1 MKQIIPFNKEITFK
15 TSVSDI
21 TSISLDHDLQL
32 TGVDII
38 RGNFYI
44 KGKFKMTKGSI
55 IEEDFSYKIPCEIA
69 ISDDYDA
76 YDATVDIDDFYYD
89 LLDDSIL
96 KVNIAVLIDNLVKK
110 EEEKRCIEIEETEE
124 IEKEDKPVE
133 TNEDL
138 LKDNEE
144 ETKELNISFETEEN
158 TNNKK
163 VDISYKEKERINPV
177 NVIQNSNEDLFKTEN
192 KYQTYYVY
200 LTKDEDSFETLK
212 EKYKVSREQILD
224 YNDITDITPGIKVII
239 PQCNNEWSKGSSKKI

>member
-1 MKQIIPFNKEITFK
+1 MKQIIPFDKEITFK

-32 TGVDII
+32 TGEDII
-38 RGNFYI
+38 KGNFYI

-55 IEEDFSYKIPCEIA
+55 TEEEFSYKIPCEIA

-96 KVNIAVLIDNLVKK
+96 KVNIALKIDNLVKK
-110 EEEKRCIEIEETEE
+110 EVVERCIDEEELEQLEIEEEKFLVAEKHDKIKEE
-124 IEKEDKPVE
+124 STDV
-133 TNEDL
+133 
-138 LKDNEE
+138 
-144 ETKELNISFETEEN
+144 KELNISFEKEEN
-158 TNNKK
+158 SNNKK
-163 VDISYKEKERINPV
+163 VDISYKEKEKINPI
-177 NVIQNSNEDLFKTEN
+177 NVLKDSNENLFQTEN

-200 LTKDEDSFETLK
+200 LTKEEDNFETLK

-224 YNDITDITPGIKVII
+224 YNDITDITPGIKIII
-239 PQCNNEWSKGSSKKI
+239 PECNYE